1 MTAPQEAAAAEPHD
15 ATLLALLDAADCRL
29 SRREGRT
36 LSFHEASWHTHAGAD
51 LAGLLEAPPH
61 RPHIRVED
69 IAALLS
75 GTDGQDWLA

>member
-1 MTAPQEAAAAEPHD
+1 MPAHQDPSAAA
-15 ATLLALLDAADCRL
+15 TLDSTHAALLDAADCRR
-29 SRREGRT
+29 SRREGRM
-36 LSFHEASWHTHAGAD
+36 LSFHEASWRAHAGAD